1 MVSQNPSININNQLS
16 ALQEVKTQQQAQIG
30 QQQNELQNIQSQIKE
45 ALLGKATQ
53 NLGTQSSGEIVTD
66 SQVQTNYGASN
77 IYVAAGNA
85 DNILDQLRQKEM
97 SMMQGLQTAG
107 MELNKT
113 DEQIQQLELQQQQQM
128 EAQQELDSRAAE
140 QKQQTS
146 TPEQA
151 QEQANLTP
159 EQKFSQKMVDG
170 ARQLAQAQG
179 IELPEGMTAT
189 KDPITGDTIYK
200 ATVGEGEWAEEVS
213 ASNVFRLKEAFD
225 NANQTQV
232 VVQNGESIQ
241 DLADKY
247 GVTPQQLIE
256 ANPDLVQSYDIKNER
271 GESTGKTLKGF
282 KSGAE
287 IKVPKKINPELL
299 KDNLSAEEAK
309 VQGNNAE
316 KARQAQYAQ
325 NQQAAA
331 QQTSSQS
338 ADSEQKTETRKA
350 ELKSA
355 QTVATKLNKEIT
367 KKSFNTDTAAILD
380 NEVTSENAAEIILAY
395 RENSSGESLAEAISD
410 ETFNFTYEKRTEM
423 LNTLYDKLA
432 AEAESL
438 GIDTSS
444 YYRDLHTH
452 TTETGTGSINR
463 IVADYINTKKMDQ
476 VFEGLAAAISN
487 VKEMTPTELATVN
500 NASFEENKDMATDN
514 LQSTLDNAKASLKQ
528 QKDSEGWVG
537 KTVDALSAAWNSQN
551 RAELVEADINKFE
564 TQLTEL
570 KNSTSEAEFNAKFKE
585 MYGVDYNPVMVK
597 GYEKRQEQ
605 MEAVNIA
612 YSTEQDFK
620 KNVSELLNNKT
631 LQAKTQTDMDGRTV
645 TTETKADVLNNA
657 INSLSSTLGIED
669 KDTLM
674 ELAGI
679 EAGDS
684 PDVQWSKMRDL
695 ATGISSNLH
704 STVDELTGG
713 KGFNAF
719 ATESQKMYNAAFG
732 TKNDI
737 ARRVEIYNQS
747 QRNGEM
753 ALKGGAKVIL
763 AGAATICTGNP
774 LVGGMIVAG
783 ISTAVDVSD
792 KVTSANGLQ
801 DGDLSQILKDAAIDG
816 GVVALTGGLGKA
828 VKAMELGAKASIA
841 AKTAG
846 QAAIATGADY
856 ARTGQ
861 VTAGGVLKNLAFGY
875 VGNKIAVRSAQVGQ
889 NLNKIGQKT
898 LQKGADTTFKLGK
911 TEINTSIKMSSSDI
925 STINSYI
932 DLLNQNG
939 IDINSSSVLN
949 ELITVN
955 SLNGSLNISSF
966 KNSLQ
971 NIIDYVVK
979 DPNYSGGVIN
989 LA

>member
-1 MVSQNPSININNQLS
+1 MVSQNPGINITNNQLS
-16 ALQEVKTQQQAQIG
+16 ALQEVKTQQQSQIE
-30 QQQNELQNIQSQIKE
+30 QQQNELQNIQTQIKE
-45 ALLGKATQ
+45 FYLGKASQ
-53 NLGTQSSGEIVTD
+53 NQGTQGSGETVTD
-66 SQVQTNYGASN
+66 SQVQTNYGEQNIYAAASN
-77 IYVAAGNA
+77 M
-85 DNILDQLRQKEM
+85 DNLLDQLKQKEM

-107 MELNKT
+107 QEIQRT
-113 DEQIQQLELQQQQQM
+113 EEQIQQLELQQQQQM
-128 EAQQELDSRAAE
+128 EAQQELDNRTAIKIGQDSPAKTAE
-140 QKQQTS
+140 
-146 TPEQA
+146 
-151 QEQANLTP
+151 NLTP

-179 IELPEGMTAT
+179 IELPEGMTAM

-232 VVQNGESIQ
+232 VVQNGESIE
-241 DLADKY
+241 DLANKY
-247 GVTPQQLIE
+247 GVTPKQLLE
-256 ANPDLVQSYDIKNER
+256 SNPDLVQSYDIKNER
-271 GESTGKTLKGF
+271 GESTGKSIKGF
-282 KSGAE
+282 SSGAE
-287 IKVPKKINPELL
+287 ITVPKKLNPELL

-331 QQTSSQS
+331 QQTSNQS
-338 ADSEQKTETRKA
+338 ANSEEKTAARKA

-367 KKSFNTDTAAILD
+367 KMSFNTDTAAILN
-380 NEVTSENAAEIILAY
+380 NEVTSENAAEVILAY
-395 RENSSGESLAEAISD
+395 RENSSGESLAEAIWDEKLNFSSD
-410 ETFNFTYEKRTEM
+410 TRTQM

-432 AEAESL
+432 DEAQSL

-444 YYRDLHTH
+444 FYRDLHTE
-452 TTETGTGSINR
+452 TTEARTGSYSKSG
-463 IVADYINTKKMDQ
+463 ADVINTDKMDQ

-487 VKEMTPTELATVN
+487 AKEMTPTELATVN
-500 NASFEENKDMATDN
+500 NASFAENKSMITDN
-514 LQSTLDNAKASLKQ
+514 LQSTLDNAKASFQQ

-570 KNSTSEAEFNAKFKE
+570 TNSTSEAEFNTKFKE

-612 YSTEQDFK
+612 YTTEQEF
-620 KNVSELLNNKT
+620 NESAVELLKNDT
-631 LQAKTQTDMDGRTV
+631 LREKTQTDMDGRTV

-657 INSLSSTLGIED
+657 INNLSNTLGIKD
-669 KDTLM
+669 KNTLM
-674 ELAGI
+674 QLAGI
-679 EAGDS
+679 KAGDS
-684 PDVQWSKMRDL
+684 QDVQWAKMREF

-713 KGFNAF
+713 KGFKAF
-719 ATESQKMYNAAFG
+719 ANESQKMYNAAFG

-783 ISTAVDVSD
+783 IDASVDISD
-792 KVTSANGLQ
+792 KLTSKTGLQ

-828 VKAMELGAKASIA
+828 VKAMELGAKTSIA
-841 AKTAG
+841 AKTVG
-846 QAAIATGADY
+846 QTAIATGADY
-856 ARTGQ
+856 ARNGEI
-861 VTAGGVLKNLAFGY
+861 TADGVLKNLAFGY

-889 NLNKIGQKT
+889 NLNKVGQKT

-911 TEINTSIKMSSSDI
+911 TEINTSIKMSSSDV

-955 SLNGSLNISSF
+955 SLNGSFNISSF

-971 NIIDYVVK
+971 NIIDYAVK
-979 DPNYSGGVIN
+979 DPHYTGGTIN